1 MKSTKL
7 IGILTRYN
15 DPAISTSREFF
26 KRHNMTQ
33 LEERVTFGYAM
44 DFGATRLLEHMLLV
58 QFGLN
63 GRKFIRFY
71 EGIFRG
77 RQVPHYEDAIAV
89 VTVILAALATIGAY
103 LSPIIGVEYANWKK
117 KAEKDKQSFSTE
129 HHRELLSL
137 FKYLIKAFAVRE
149 AYYFAKISRKE
160 FIELKKVA
168 RDLTLELMS
177 NKHSKETVARFE
189 KIWNDFDSKT
199 NFRFDTQLLE
209 ELEMLAVEK
218 IRRSRMAHPKF
229 KGLRQGNFVTLE
241 GIGVSPGQA
250 QGFIKVVNSHDDIR
264 KVSQGDIAVFQYFN
278 PDMVPA
284 IRKCA
289 ASIGL
294 PRCGGRTGHLAI
306 VCRELG
312 MPCVVRVEDAPF
324 KDEVEAIVNGSTGQV
339 KLWSI
344 TQKEING

>member
-160 FIELKKVA
+160 FLELRKVA
-168 RDLTLELMS
+168 RESTLKPTS
-177 NKHSKETVARFE
+177 NKYSKEVLDRLE
-189 KIWNDFDSKT
+189 RIWVDFNSIT
-199 NFRFDTQLLE
+199 NFQFDEQLLK
-209 ELEMLAVEK
+209 ELEMLAAEE
-218 IRRSRMAHPKF
+218 IHRPCLAHPELRELR
-229 KGLRQGNFVTLE
+229 KGKFVTLK
-241 GIGVSPGQA
+241 GLGVSSGQA

-264 KVSQGDIAVFQYFN
+264 KVNEGDIVVFQYFN

-294 PRCGGRTGHLAI
+294 LRCGGRTGHLAI
-306 VCRELG
+306 VSRELG
-312 MPCVVRVEDAPF
+312 IPCVVGVEDFPF
-324 KDEVEAIVNGSTGQV
+324 ETTTEVVVNGSIGQIKIV
-339 KLWSI
+339 V
-344 TQKEING
+344 